1 MGLVMTYLFRRD
13 RLLASFTELL
23 NSLGVV
29 AQILFAADQNDR
41 ETLAEMEDLGN
52 PLQAVHMLAAS
63 HHRLSSC
70 TVGDQLTFSCT
81 LSRESGESIAKQI
94 RIT

>member
-1 MGLVMTYLFRRD
+1 MTYLFRRD
-13 RLLASFTELL
+13 GLLAGFAELL
-23 NSLGVV
+23 NGLGVV
-29 AQILFAADQNDR
+29 AQILFAADQDDR
-41 ETLAEMEDLGN
+41 ETLAEVKNLRN
-52 PLQAVHMLAAS
+52 PLQAVPMLAAGR
-63 HHRLSSC
+63 HRLSSC